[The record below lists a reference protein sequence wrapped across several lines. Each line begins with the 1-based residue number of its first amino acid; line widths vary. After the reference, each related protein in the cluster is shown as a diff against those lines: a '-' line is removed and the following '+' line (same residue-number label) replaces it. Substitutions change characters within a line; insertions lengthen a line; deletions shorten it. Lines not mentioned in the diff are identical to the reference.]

1 MHNFVAFPLQ
11 DSTVLFAFSSFIF
24 LHNNSSVYETY
35 STDLIA
41 QLSIVSPRDV
51 TEPAE
56 IRFRRMQSL

>member
-1 MHNFVAFPLQ
+1 
-11 DSTVLFAFSSFIF
+11 
-24 LHNNSSVYETY
+24 VYETY